1 MGTIDD
7 LIQQLDKASGETLH
21 RAIRE
26 LGNRGAAARG
36 AIDPLCKL
44 VRYHE
49 DRVARGN
56 ALLAIGLIDPP
67 SLDAASSLDDCGDV
81 EQSGREAARILN
93 AEAAGIVVSLL
104 VETSIGTLDADYNAD
119 PVGSRAVWIEQIAR
133 QFPCVI
139 PSMVEALTMEHA
151 LGDWLAE
158 VLGRVGR
165 VHPEVASLLLLLLD
179 HESDAVWVEAF
190 YALALTDRMPVDL
203 LPRLIVALQE
213 YDGDRD
219 RLDYALLR
227 MANLHPREVIAAL
240 VATLGAEG
248 LDLFDDI
255 SLVESPASEIL
266 VEELTRLLDS
276 NDADVRRATASCLAA
291 LRDKAIQAVPRLREH
306 LDDDDSI
313 VRDAARSAINQIESC
328 KGRSA

>member
-7 LIQQLDKASGETLH
+7 LIQQLDTASGETLH
-21 RAIRE
+21 RAILE
-26 LGNRGAAARG
+26 LGNRGAAAQV
-36 AIDPLCKL
+36 AIFPLMEL

-49 DRVARGN
+49 DQVARGH
-56 ALLAIGLIDPP
+56 ALLSIGLIDPSFDEHASSAAFLGDELHLARKGAR
-67 SLDAASSLDDCGDV
+67 SLDAESARAEVVRLMTTPLGSLKVDNK
-81 EQSGREAARILN
+81 I
-93 AEAAGIVVSLL
+93 
-104 VETSIGTLDADYNAD
+104 D
-119 PVGSRAVWIEQIAR
+119 PACSRVFRLEQIAR
-133 QFPCVI
+133 RFPHVI
-139 PSMVEALTMEHA
+139 PSIVEALTMEHA
-151 LGDWLAE
+151 LGEWLAII
-158 VLGRVGR
+158 LGHIGEH
-165 VHPEVASLLLLLLD
+165 HPEVASLLLPLLD
-179 HESDAVWVEAF
+179 HETDAVRVEAF
-190 YALALTDRMPVDL
+190 YALALTERMPVDV

-276 NDADVRRATASCLAA
+276 TAADVRRAAASCLKA
-291 LRDKAIQAVPRLREH
+291 LRAKAIQAVPRLREL
-306 LDDDDSI
+306 LDDEDPI
-313 VRDAARSAINQIESC
+313 VRDEARVAIDRIHRQ
-328 KGRSA
+328 